1 MTDEIRRLAVSWE
14 IALRAQYRRPGTITQ
29 YLLSVNQWLS
39 WCAARG
45 EAPDFADGT
54 QVRTWLA
61 EMKDEW
67 SPNTAKT
74 RLTALRSFAA
84 WLEAEE
90 GLDVSG
96 IRRVEWPKIDDAI
109 PPALTQENLA
119 AMVGTCDVKTF
130 TGARDAAI
138 LMLMFDSLV
147 RSDELLSMVT
157 GDVSLRER
165 VARVR
170 RGKGGKERYTA
181 FGAQTARALDRYER
195 RRERHVNKAAD
206 AYWLAQG
213 RRGLSYNGLYAMVS
227 RKGDLVGMDV
237 HPHMTRAG
245 GAIEW
250 RRKGGSITGLMTI
263 AGWTDVAMVQR
274 YTRAADIGLA
284 LDEARRLHDQG

>member
-1 MTDEIRRLAVSWE
+1 MSGEIRRLAVSWE

-29 YLLSVNQWLS
+29 YLLSVRQWLD
-39 WCAARG
+39 WCEVQGEEPDAAG
-45 EAPDFADGT
+45 AG
-54 QVRTWLA
+54 QVRRWLA
-61 EMKDEW
+61 EMKEQW

-90 GLDVSG
+90 GADVSG
-96 IRRVEWPKIDDAI
+96 IRAVAWPKIDDDI
-109 PPALTQENLA
+109 PPAITAEQLGRL
-119 AMVGTCDVKTF
+119 VGTCDMKTF
-130 TGARDAAI
+130 TGVRDAAI

-147 RSDELLSMVT
+147 RSDELLSMAR
-157 GDVSLRER
+157 GDVNLRER

-181 FGAQTARALDRYER
+181 FSAQTARALDRYER
-195 RRERHVNKAAD
+195 RRDRHVNKAAD

-213 RRGLSYNGLYAMVS
+213 RSGLSYNGLYALVR
-227 RKGDLVGMDV
+227 RKGDLIGMHV

-250 RRKGGSITGLMTI
+250 RQRGGSIPGLMTI

-274 YTRAADIGLA
+274 YTRAAEITLA
-284 LDEARRLHDQG
+284 LDEARKLHDQ